1 MNDPVTLLNAVDETP
16 AEQLPQNYLRLQPI
30 TLEQLAALPPRQM
43 LVQGLLGVGEMSVWF
58 AVGNACVLHLV
69 CKDDPLGIAAGM
81 LRVILGIWVGVA
93 PHLAW
98 MA

>member
-1 MNDPVTLLNAVDETP
+1 M
-16 AEQLPQNYLRLQPI
+16 
-30 TLEQLAALPPRQM
+30 TLEQLKNRPPRTM